1 MPLRHPPATPVLLLI
16 AVILA
21 LADLITTLVGF
32 RLSSTDGEANPLWR
46 AVIARYGVGV
56 FALTYL
62 AGMGLII
69 ALVSLAGSDAVA
81 GLVAGLGLVV
91 LNNLYA
97 LARILRR

>member
-1 MPLRHPPATPVLLLI
+1 MLLLI
-16 AVILA
+16 AVILV

-32 RLSSTDGEANPLWR
+32 RLSSTDSEANPLWR
-46 AVIARYGVGV
+46 AVIAKYGIGV

-69 ALVSLAGSDAVA
+69 ALSSLAGPTALA

-97 LARILRR
+97 LARLLKR

>member
-1 MPLRHPPATPVLLLI
+1 MLLLI
-16 AVILA
+16 AVILV

-46 AVIARYGVGV
+46 AVIAKYGIGV

-69 ALVSLAGSDAVA
+69 ALSSLAGPTALA

-97 LARILRR
+97 LARLLKR

>member
-1 MPLRHPPATPVLLLI
+1 MLLLI
-16 AVILA
+16 AVILV

-46 AVIARYGVGV
+46 AVIAKYGIGV

-69 ALVSLAGSDAVA
+69 ALLSLAGPTALA

-97 LARILRR
+97 LARLLKR

>member
-1 MPLRHPPATPVLLLI
+1 MLLRHHQAAPMLLLI

-32 RLSSTDGEANPLWR
+32 RLSSADGEANPLWR
-46 AVIARYGVGV
+46 SVIARYGIGV
-56 FALTYL
+56 FALAYL
-62 AGMGLII
+62 AGMGLIL
-69 ALVSLAGSDAVA
+69 ALVSLAGTNALA